1 MSLEPPNYAEG
12 SLSPR
17 LDDSDITAPSG
28 KMTRLTKKQPKL
40 LSRSV
45 SNEFDANLFSIYS
58 FHLHEWTGLEKRMGF
73 KPVSQ

>member
-12 SLSPR
+12 SLRPR

-45 SNEFDANLFSIYS
+45 SHEFDANLF
-58 FHLHEWTGLEKRMGF
+58 FHLLFTFIRVKRSREKDGI
-73 KPVSQ
+73 

>member
-40 LSRSV
+40 LSRSA
-45 SNEFDANLFSIYS
+45 SHEFDANLLSIYS
-58 FHLHEWTGLEKRMGF
+58 FHLHEWK
-73 KPVSQ
+73 VSRERDGI